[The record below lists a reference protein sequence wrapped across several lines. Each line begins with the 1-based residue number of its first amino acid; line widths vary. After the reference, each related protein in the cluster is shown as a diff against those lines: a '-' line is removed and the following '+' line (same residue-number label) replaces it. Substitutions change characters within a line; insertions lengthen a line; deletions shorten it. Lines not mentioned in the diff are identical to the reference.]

1 MNLYIIL
8 FDEAITD
15 ETENEV
21 KSNPLVRDAFRLSDH
36 NMLIQSYVDDPK
48 PLGESLG
55 ISGESG
61 TSQVGV
67 LFNLVGS
74 YHGYY
79 HAALWD
85 WLEAARV

>member
-1 MNLYIIL
+1 MNLFIIL
-8 FDEAITD
+8 FDQTITD

-36 NMLIQSYVDDPK
+36 NMLIQSYVDNPK

-55 ISGESG
+55 ISGESD
-61 TSQVGV
+61 TPQVGV

-79 HAALWD
+79 DSALWK
-85 WLEAARV
+85 WLEAVRV